1 MSCPVILNYLDA
13 VTSKDD
19 LPISGNS
26 LGDVR
31 LVRDDSLQYY
41 WSVSAATGSLADWKV
56 INGHPVNN
64 DEKSFHELLNE
75 YKMALE
81 TFYETYSYTGNKLT
95 LKEVWTDNTLVTKL
109 FSRTFSYTGSRLDS
123 DVVTRISDGVTLT
136 RIYSYIGNKL
146 ISVEYS

>member
-1 MSCPVILNYLDA
+1 MSCPVILNYLGS
-13 VTSKDD
+13 VTSRGD
-19 LPISGNS
+19 LPVSGNT

-31 LVRDDSLQYY
+31 FVRDDSLQYY
-41 WSVSAATGSLADWKV
+41 WSISSSTGSLADWKV
-56 INGHPVNN
+56 INGPIISD

-81 TFYETYSYTGNKLT
+81 TSYETYSYTGSRLT
-95 LKEVWTDNTLVTKL
+95 LKEVWTDNTLTTKL

-136 RIYSYIGNKL
+136 RTYSYTGSKL
-146 ISVEYS
+146 TSVEYS